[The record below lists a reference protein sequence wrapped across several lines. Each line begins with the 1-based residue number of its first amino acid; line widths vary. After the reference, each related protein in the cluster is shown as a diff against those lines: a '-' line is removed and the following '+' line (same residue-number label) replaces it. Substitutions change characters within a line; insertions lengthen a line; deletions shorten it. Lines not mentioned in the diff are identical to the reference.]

1 MAGIPIQHARA
12 VLTRRGAVVARLSGL
27 FGFLEPTGAGTS
39 RIELR
44 GTLTGRPSY
53 WVAEGVEVEATW
65 TLGPER
71 RAGRIGAVL
80 DIVRYDVET
89 GLVSLAGVAK
99 LERGGPFKGPVVA
112 E

>member
-1 MAGIPIQHARA
+1 MAGIPIENARA
-12 VLTRRGAVVARLSGL
+12 VLTRRDQVVATLSGL
-27 FGFLEPTGAGTS
+27 FGFMEPTGAGTS
-39 RIELR
+39 RIQIR
-44 GTLTGRPSY
+44 GTLVGRPSY
-53 WVAEGVEVEATW
+53 WVAQGVELEATW

-80 DIVRYDVET
+80 EILRYDVET

-99 LERGGPFKGPVVA
+99 LERGGPYKGPIKA